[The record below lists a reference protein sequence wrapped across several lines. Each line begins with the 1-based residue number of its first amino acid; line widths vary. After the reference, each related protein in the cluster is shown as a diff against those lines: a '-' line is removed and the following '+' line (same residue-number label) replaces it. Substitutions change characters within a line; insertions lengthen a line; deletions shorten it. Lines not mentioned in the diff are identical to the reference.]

1 MHNLIH
7 IFSPKQIK
15 KALFSISQE
24 SILILKTGISVVSLA
39 LCVLIFLAE
48 RDIPEDPF
56 AYIRYYAPMTEN
68 ILMTLV
74 IIIGG
79 ALLLDISL
87 KDKKK

>member
-7 IFSPKQIK
+7 IFSPKHIK
-15 KALFSISQE
+15 KALFSISNE
-24 SILILKTGISVVSLA
+24 SMMILKTGISVVSLA
-39 LCVLIFLAE
+39 LCILIFLAE
-48 RDIPEDPF
+48 RDIPQDPF

-74 IIIGG
+74 IVAGG

-87 KDKKK
+87 IDMKK